1 MKRQILTALAIA
13 GLFLVVNQ
21 AHAKGRAVS
30 QSAKNTQIAKFPQIE
45 LASPFAPLVMPM
57 AYIVENGLLGDV
69 AEKTELKIWNTPDQ
83 LRAMLTTGAV
93 DFASVPSNVAA
104 IFYNKGVAL
113 KMVDVSI
120 WKVMYI
126 VSSNLQIDS
135 LADLKGQAI
144 SVPFRGDQPD
154 LISQTVAQSQGF
166 DPLRDFTIQ
175 YVSSPLDITMGLL
188 GGQIKNALL
197 IEPVSS
203 MVIMKGKRKGMRF
216 ERVIDL
222 QKELGKIDGWK
233 NRFPNAGV
241 AALPSV
247 IKRPEVL
254 EAFASA
260 YEKAVKWTV
269 ENPAQAAKLA
279 EQYVPGVNAAAFE
292 EFLKHTDFQAIRSRA
307 VKAEL
312 ETMFKAF
319 LQLNPKSVGEKLP
332 DDGFY
337 YP

>member
-1 MKRQILTALAIA
+1 MKRHSLITFLITAC
-13 GLFLVVNQ
+13 FLVLQQ
-21 AHAKGRAVS
+21 ATAKTD
-30 QSAKNTQIAKFPQIE
+30 KIT

-57 AYIVENGLLGDV
+57 AYIVENGLLDDV
-69 AEKTELKIWNTPDQ
+69 TEKAELKIWNTPDQ
-83 LRAMLTTGAV
+83 LRAMMTTGAV

-113 KMVDVSI
+113 KMIDVSI

-126 VSSNLQIDS
+126 VSSHLQVNS

-144 SVPFRGDQPD
+144 TIPFRGDQPD
-154 LISQTVAQSQGF
+154 LIFQTVAQSQGF
-166 DPLRDFTIQ
+166 DPLNDFAIQ

-188 GGQIKNALL
+188 AGQIKNALL

-203 MVIMKGKRKGMRF
+203 MVISKGKRKGMRF
-216 ERVIDL
+216 KRVIDL

-247 IKRPEVL
+247 LERPEVV

-260 YEKAVKWTV
+260 YEKAVQWTV
-269 ENPAQAAKLA
+269 KNPAQAAKLA
-279 EQYVPGVNAAAFE
+279 AKYVPGVDAAAFE
-292 EFLKHTDFQAIRSRA
+292 QSLMYTDFQAIRSSA
-307 VKAEL
+307 VKDEM

-319 LQLNPKSVGEKLP
+319 LQLNPKSVGGKLP
-332 DDGFY
+332 DNGFY
-337 YP
+337 YR